1 MRVIVLSDTHMPG
14 RARNLPARLIAD
26 LETADLIVH
35 AGDFATVETLE
46 MLRAFA
52 PVEGVYGNVDEPEL
66 RRLLPRRKLI
76 EVLGRPL
83 GLVHGDSPS
92 LPTAQRAYA
101 EFVDQPVDVVVFGHS
116 HKPLLRREGDV
127 LLFNPGSPTDRRAEP
142 RFSYGRLGVGE
153 DGRLTAEHVWI
164 DPSAT
169 IQPRE

>member
-1 MRVIVLSDTHMPG
+1 MKVVVISDTHMPG
-14 RARNLPARLIAD
+14 RAKRLPVLLVAE

-46 MLRAFA
+46 MLRGFA

-66 RRLLPRRKLI
+66 RRLLPRRKLF
-76 EVLGRPL
+76 EVLGRPV

-92 LPTAQRAYA
+92 LPTVQRAYA
-101 EFVDQPVDVVVFGHS
+101 EFVDQAVDVVVFGHS
-116 HKPLLRREGDV
+116 HKPLLRCQGEV

-142 RFSYGRLGVGE
+142 RFSYGRLRLGD

-164 DPSAT
+164 EP
-169 IQPRE
+169 